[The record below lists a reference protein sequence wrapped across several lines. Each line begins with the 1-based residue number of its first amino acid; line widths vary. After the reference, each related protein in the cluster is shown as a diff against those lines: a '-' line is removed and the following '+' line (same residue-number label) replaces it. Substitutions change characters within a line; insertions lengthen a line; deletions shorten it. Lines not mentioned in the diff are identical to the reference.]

1 MSDNK
6 IINKIRWGESPWWI
20 VVPTIALIV
29 ITRGLFEVFDI
40 VEARVL
46 VVLLVLV
53 FYIVIIEKCFKTCIN
68 RLTYRLKH
76 GIAKHERM
84 ISIYT
89 VVIAAILI
97 AIYEILRWIGRSTPL
112 YPLLIERKEYY
123 AVVIS
128 LCSLVVAL
136 LLSLKLD
143 IKKIE
148 SGEDFLA
155 ALRLHAKDL
164 QRKSNSTIMEEL
176 HIYTPNINIGVSD
189 IFHRKQKHCTMYNI
203 ISECNRVK
211 FIFHCPYYRR
221 NATETTIRQINI
233 EKEEGK
239 KFNLFFDAKKTD
251 EMLKYLWDN
260 YFAYEHI
267 HGGNYKLA
275 SDCIADLNDMFS
287 SSNVEFKED
296 NKIEEKMVGFRS
308 KYEMVLGQYSD
319 MGRNKHTGEVDFHG
333 EVVTISEFIDFV
345 PKIEK
350 WN

>member
-1 MSDNK
+1 MSGKKNLK
-6 IINKIRWGESPWWI
+6 RMRWGESPWWI
-20 VVPTIALIV
+20 VALTIALIV
-29 ITRGLFEVFDI
+29 FIWGLFKLFDI

-46 VVLLVLV
+46 VILLVLV
-53 FYIVIIEKCFKTCIN
+53 FYIVIIEKCFKFFIN

-89 VVIAAILI
+89 VVIAVILV
-97 AIYEILRWIGRSTPL
+97 AIYEILRWVGRSAPL
-112 YPLLIERKEYY
+112 HQLLIERKEYY

-164 QRKSNSTIMEEL
+164 QRKSNTTKKEEL

-189 IFHRKQKHCTMYNI
+189 IFRRKQKHCTMYNI
-203 ISECNRVK
+203 ISECNKVQ
-211 FIFHCPYYRR
+211 FIFHCPYYCT
-221 NATETTIRQINI
+221 NVTETTIKEINCKI
-233 EKEEGK
+233 EERE
-239 KFNLFFDAKKTD
+239 KFNFFFHAKETD
-251 EMLKYLWDN
+251 KMLEYLWEN
-260 YFAYEHI
+260 YFAYENI
-267 HGGNYKLA
+267 HGNYKLA
-275 SDCIADLNDMFS
+275 SDCMADLNDMFS
-287 SSNVEFKED
+287 CSNVVFKED
-296 NKIEEKMVGFRS
+296 KKIEEKMVGFRS

-350 WN
+350 WD